1 MSLFGSLIKTAL
13 AKGASNVVDSAT
25 PTLTQRV
32 RAQLGGVPA
41 KAKNELIDKLD
52 ETNPTL
58 YTGTSKDKDFKYFKD
73 SPRGTWFTKDPET
86 ASMYAADNESKRLV
100 RDESFGA
107 KTWDMKEI
115 NTADRVIPVKVDMQ
129 NPKTYTGEE
138 YSQIQRALDPNQT
151 TNGYKAAERK
161 LFYDLRNEGYDS
173 VIIGEGKDA
182 FYVAL
187 GNPKKQ
193 IKPLYS
199 KEFEEENILTADTMV
214 ADNKRVLQEGYYN
227 KDYELR
233 DELEITFGEDPRMA
247 KGFKIKSGDRVSQLQ
262 DSAKRIE
269 KFPNSL
275 SLKSFHQKLVNSFK
289 PIWPYTKENIPK
301 PETMK
306 QMKKALSV
314 EKKEKLLKSQTEIK
328 EGTDVDVRLDIPAY
342 LKKILEDRA
351 WIPTIKKTGE
361 KGTFHTSTAR
371 MTNVTFDSKQKTMLR
386 VATGKQS
393 KTPAA
398 VMKGKWKT
406 TSNGKNYKDMQK
418 FFDDPEWTQ
427 IGFDPE
433 RHSYFYNRVNQL
445 PAISADEVIQV
456 GPLVLAK
463 NVVYGKKK
471 DFLYSIA
478 PLIGGGAALGAA
490 TDAALKS
497 SDTKSKEPDAI

>member
-25 PTLTQRV
+25 PNLTQRV

-41 KAKNELIDKLD
+41 KAKSELPAERLSRNPLRTDNPGGDWLKGKL
-52 ETNPTL
+52 EYAEESRKTARPNTYSSTL
-58 YTGTSKDKDFKYFKD
+58 GTSEGVTGYYDKYLQLDPKMLKDIKGAAGEELYRPQEYKINNLRKSIAEKGYQE
-73 SPRGTWFTKDPET
+73 SPILIHVREDGTPFVVEG
-86 ASMYAADNESKRLV
+86 NHRIIEGIESNR
-100 RDESFGA
+100 
-107 KTWDMKEI
+107 KT
-115 NTADRVIPVKVDMQ
+115 IPVEVK
-129 NPKTYTGEE
+129 YLRGSEE
-138 YSQIQRALDPNQT
+138 
-151 TNGYKAAERK
+151 
-161 LFYDLRNEGYDS
+161 
-173 VIIGEGKDA
+173 
-182 FYVAL
+182 
-187 GNPKKQ
+187 
-193 IKPLYS
+193 
-199 KEFEEENILTADTMV
+199 
-214 ADNKRVLQEGYYN
+214 LQEGILSPYS
-227 KDYELR
+227 L
-233 DELEITFGEDPRMA
+233 DPRMSKDYKMKA
-247 KGFKIKSGDRVSQLQ
+247 GEKVTVNGVKVLEENAQSIQKNLQALKEDPSSIKNISERDKLLSDRQELIKSYKTVY
-262 DSAKRIE
+262 
-269 KFPNSL
+269 
-275 SLKSFHQKLVNSFK
+275 
-289 PIWPYTKENIPK
+289 PYTKENIPK

-371 MTNVTFDSKQKTMLR
+371 MTNVTFDSKQTTMLK

-406 TSNGKNYKDMQK
+406 TSNDKNYKDMQK
-418 FFDDPEWTQ
+418 FFDDSEWTQ

-433 RHSYFYNRVNQL
+433 RHSYFYNRSGANLL
-445 PAISADEVIQV
+445 PVVSADEVIQV

-463 NVVYGKKK
+463 NVVYGKRPRGVDK
-471 DFLYSIA
+471 DFLYGVV
-478 PLIGGGAALGAA
+478 GGGAALGAA